1 MIDWCLT
8 SSKQFFS
15 YIQDE
20 TVTWRVSLVEHELFT
35 LPQHLSSPRCFV
47 GSCCSVF
54 SFLCILFS
62 GHPGIS
68 VNELSPLSLR
78 RWNIRHFKFDF
89 HHLKMADSLLL
100 EEVTLPRK
108 RELFCGSLFTYRV
121 FLLSLELSA
130 LRRFTDSDHPFWYLQ
145 IFLTKQEYKT
155 LVIVSILKF
164 MSECCLML
172 SGQLHVSYI
181 MVRTS

>member
-1 MIDWCLT
+1 MFHRLNDKGDNSLTEIPGCPEKRIPCSLTVTWLIDWCLT

-78 RWNIRHFKFDF
+78 RWNIRHFKFDLGRQF
-89 HHLKMADSLLL
+89 KGQKKYPVGEQWS
-100 EEVTLPRK
+100 
-108 RELFCGSLFTYRV
+108 
-121 FLLSLELSA
+121 
-130 LRRFTDSDHPFWYLQ
+130 
-145 IFLTKQEYKT
+145 TKQF
-155 LVIVSILKF
+155 SF
-164 MSECCLML
+164 P
-172 SGQLHVSYI
+172 G
-181 MVRTS
+181 